1 MKSGYINPVYK
12 LSLND
17 VSKVPAKISYSQWS
31 MFEKCPRQ
39 WKLSYIDKLA
49 PFTHS
54 IATCFGTAFHETL
67 QEYLTVM
74 YTDSVKAA
82 NNIDLRDMLLTC
94 LKMEYQKGVKANNGE
109 HFSTPTE
116 LAEHLEDG
124 VQILE
129 WFTKRRAQYF
139 STKNQEL
146 VGIEVELGVP
156 ASPSNKNVYWYGF
169 IDIVVRDTVQN
180 KIKILDIKT
189 SRMGWN
195 KYQKA
200 DKLKAA
206 QLVAYKKYFSDQFG
220 IPIDNI
226 DIEFFIVKR
235 KLLEESMFPQK
246 RIQLLNPASGSVTR
260 KKIQRSIDTFIEYC
274 FDKDGNKQKEKNY
287 LAIAGKGAKHCK
299 WCPFKMDYENCPKEN
314 RIRE

>member
-1 MKSGYINPVYK
+1 MKSGYINPIYK

-17 VSKVPAKISYSQWS
+17 ISKAPAKISYSQWS
-31 MFEKCPRQ
+31 MFEKCPKQ

-49 PFTHS
+49 PFTYS

-67 QEYLTVM
+67 QEYLTIL
-74 YTDSVKAA
+74 YTKSVKEA
-82 NNIDLRDMLLTC
+82 NELDLRDMLLTC
-94 LKMEYQKGVKANNGE
+94 LKQEYLKGVQSNGGE

-116 LAEHLEDG
+116 LQEHLEDG
-124 VQILE
+124 VQIIE
-129 WFTKRRAQYF
+129 WFKKRRAQYF

-146 VGIEVELGVP
+146 VGIEVELAVP
-156 ASPSNKNVYWYGF
+156 ASPVNKNVYWYGF

-195 KYQKA
+195 KWQKA
-200 DKLKAA
+200 DKLKQA
-206 QLVAYKKYFSDQFG
+206 QLVAYKKYFADQFG
-220 IPIDNI
+220 TPIDNI

-235 KLLEESMFPQK
+235 KLLEESMFPQ
-246 RIQLLNPASGSVTR
+246 RRVQILNPASGSVTR
-260 KKIQRSIDTFIEYC
+260 KKIQRSIDAFIEYC
-274 FDKDGNKQKEKNY
+274 FDNDGNKQVSKNY

-299 WCPFKMDYENCPKEN
+299 WCPFKMDYDNCPKQD

>member
-1 MKSGYINPVYK
+1 M
-12 LSLND
+12 
-17 VSKVPAKISYSQWS
+17 
-31 MFEKCPRQ
+31 
-39 WKLSYIDKLA
+39 
-49 PFTHS
+49 
-54 IATCFGTAFHETL
+54 
-67 QEYLTVM
+67 
-74 YTDSVKAA
+74 
-82 NNIDLRDMLLTC
+82 
-94 LKMEYQKGVKANNGE
+94 
-109 HFSTPTE
+109 
-116 LAEHLEDG
+116 
-124 VQILE
+124 
-129 WFTKRRAQYF
+129 
-139 STKNQEL
+139 EL

-156 ASPSNKNVYWYGF
+156 ASAVNKNVYWYGF

-195 KYQKA
+195 KWQKA

-220 IPIDNI
+220 TPIDNI

-260 KKIQRSIDTFIEYC
+260 KKIQRNIDTFIEYC
-274 FDKDGNKQKEKNY
+274 FDANGNKQKDKNY

-299 WCPFKMDYENCPKEN
+299 WCPFKTDYENCPKEN

>member
-1 MKSGYINPVYK
+1 MKSGYINPIYK

-17 VSKVPAKISYSQWS
+17 ISKAPAKISYSQWS
-31 MFEKCPRQ
+31 MFEKCPKQ

-49 PFTHS
+49 PFTYS

-67 QEYLTVM
+67 QEYLTIL
-74 YTDSVKAA
+74 YTKSVKEA
-82 NNIDLRDMLLTC
+82 NELDLRDMLLTC
-94 LKMEYQKGVKANNGE
+94 LKQEYLKGVQANGGE

-116 LAEHLEDG
+116 LQEHLEDG
-124 VQILE
+124 VQIIE
-129 WFTKRRAQYF
+129 WFKKRRAQYF

-146 VGIEVELGVP
+146 VGIEVELAVP
-156 ASPSNKNVYWYGF
+156 ASPVNKNVYWYGF

-195 KYQKA
+195 KWQKA
-200 DKLKAA
+200 DKLKQA
-206 QLVAYKKYFSDQFG
+206 QLVAYKKYFADQFG
-220 IPIDNI
+220 TPIDNI

-235 KLLEESMFPQK
+235 KLLEESMFPQ
-246 RIQLLNPASGSVTR
+246 RRVQILNPASGSVTR

-274 FDKDGNKQKEKNY
+274 FDNDGNKQVSRNY

-299 WCPFKMDYENCPKEN
+299 WCPFKMDYDNCPKQD